1 MSEGLDD
8 LAAVIDSLLD
18 VDPNSLPDAE
28 LHDLVATIQRQR
40 HRLAAVAATLVSSWD
55 QRMIWAD
62 KRRSFRRS
70 SSRQ

>member
-28 LHDLVATIQRQR
+28 LHDLVEQCRVLR
-40 HRLAAVAATLVSSWD
+40 HADARKMVA
-55 QRMIWAD
+55 
-62 KRRSFRRS
+62 
-70 SSRQ
+70 